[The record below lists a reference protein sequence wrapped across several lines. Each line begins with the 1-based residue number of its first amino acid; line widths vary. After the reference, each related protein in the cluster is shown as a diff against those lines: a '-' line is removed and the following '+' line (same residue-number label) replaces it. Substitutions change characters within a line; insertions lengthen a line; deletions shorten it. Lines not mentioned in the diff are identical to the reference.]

1 MLLWKRISTTKLKL
15 DSYTLAAAVIII
27 IAAMLRV
34 TLVALGWPP
43 LDSDEGTMGIMGL
56 HIAFHG
62 EWPIFFYGQG
72 YMGTFEAYLAA
83 IMFRLFGVSTFTL
96 LLGLILMYTLF
107 LTVMYRLT
115 CLLYTKTLALITL
128 IFLCLGSNPMLTREL
143 VAIGGYPETLMF
155 GSILMLLSS
164 WLVLRYNPDLSPSE
178 QRKRLWIYALWGLVA
193 GLGIWTHVLVA
204 PFVLLG
210 GILLLLFCWRELLGW
225 ASLYLVIAL
234 LIGALP
240 MIIYNAFAPPGQS
253 TLSYIL
259 NVHSASGLTL
269 PPKSVLYPLQ
279 LRGALLISLPLA
291 TGAAPLCSPS
301 QISFSNLSNIH
312 VVVCTFTY
320 TAWSLGIIVLWIL
333 AAVSALYQIWR
344 LWSRGARH
352 SYNTEE
358 NNTVL
363 EEKGN
368 TDNSEK
374 KRLLIVATARLALL
388 GTSALTFCLYV
399 ISPDSALFSVPT
411 ARYLIGVL
419 VSTPA
424 ILWPLWGGI
433 NMVKPL
439 VLKLSSRLS
448 LATLLAR
455 LSLLIRRIVLAGI
468 GLALLIGTQ
477 SIFTG
482 IPAAPPVGQLWGRFG
497 IQVNDQHLDL
507 AQARKLDQQ
516 QYALIDNLLRIGAVH
531 IYSDYWTCDRLIF
544 QSRERIICYTLKD
557 NLYTGQN
564 RYLPYMAIV
573 HADKYAAYVFPIG
586 SPPARRFAVLT
597 RHSQNRYRHFVFDGY
612 VVYQPKKQQAE
623 HLPLVLSGKSR
634 THHTKRVLVKNHGKK
649 AHFLA

>member
-1 MLLWKRISTTKLKL
+1 MLFWKRIATKKLKL
-15 DSYTLAAAVIII
+15 NPYALAATVVIIM
-27 IAAMLRV
+27 AALVRM

-43 LDSDEGTMGIMGL
+43 LDSDEGTMGIMGM

-72 YMGTFEAYLAA
+72 YMGAFEAYLAA

-96 LLGLILMYTLF
+96 LLGLILMYVVF
-107 LTVMYRLT
+107 LIVMYRLT
-115 CLLYTKTLALITL
+115 CLLYTKALALITL

-164 WLVLRYNPDLSPSE
+164 WLILHYNPDLPRSE
-178 QRKRLWIYALWGLVA
+178 QSKRLWLYALWGLVA

-225 ASLYLVIAL
+225 ASLCLVIAL

-240 MIIYNAFAPPGQS
+240 MIIYNASVPPGQS
-253 TLSYIL
+253 TLAYIL
-259 NVHSASGLTL
+259 SVHSANGMAL
-269 PPKSVLYPLQ
+269 PPKSILYVLQ

-291 TGAAPLCSPS
+291 TGAAPLCSPA
-301 QISFSNLSNIH
+301 QISFSDMSGLHIII
-312 VVVCTFTY
+312 CTVTY
-320 TAWSLGIIVLWIL
+320 TVWSLGIIGLWML
-333 AAVSALYQIWR
+333 AAASALYQIWHV
-344 LWSRGARH
+344 WSRRPIDI
-352 SYNTEE
+352 EE
-358 NNTVL
+358 R
-363 EEKGN
+363 
-368 TDNSEK
+368 
-374 KRLLIVATARLALL
+374 RLLVIATARLALL

-411 ARYLIGVL
+411 SRYLIGVL
-419 VSTPA
+419 ISTPA
-424 ILWPLWGGI
+424 ILWPLWSGI
-433 NMVKPL
+433 NVVKPL
-439 VLKLSSRLS
+439 ALKLAPRFN
-448 LATLLAR
+448 LATLSGQV
-455 LSLLIRRIVLAGI
+455 SLLIRRVVLVGI
-468 GLALLIGTQ
+468 GLALFIGTQ

-482 IPAAPPVGQLWGRFG
+482 IPAAPPVGQLWGRFA

-516 QYALIDNLLRIGAVH
+516 QYALINNLLRIGAVH

-544 QSRERIICYTLKD
+544 QSQERIICYTLKD

-573 HADKYAAYVFPIG
+573 HADKYAAYVFPVG
-586 SPPARRFAVLT
+586 SPPARQFAILT
-597 RHSQNRYRHFVFDGY
+597 RHTQSKYRHFVFNGY
-612 VVYQPKKQQAE
+612 VVYQPKK
-623 HLPLVLSGKSR
+623 P
-634 THHTKRVLVKNHGKK
+634 
-649 AHFLA
+649 